1 VAAII
6 ILQLKRSP
14 KVVEF
19 IANIE
24 PQLQNYGFEKINEMP
39 LIYFSEKVSTTELN
53 KVLRLMRSNPDY
65 RSCVQ
70 KCFNNILRIV

>member
-1 VAAII
+1 MAAII